1 MKTTNTLILIA
12 AIFIGACAPNDP
24 VSVTDKAVNTLTVVD
39 RSLVVAVENHYIS
52 KAQATA
58 LLPYYEAVRAAKE
71 VAVQAAVANDKQGV
85 DLALQALASALDTYN
100 AELAKAKLDHAKA
113 ATTKP

>member
-1 MKTTNTLILIA
+1 MQHSEWPSWRPSA
-12 AIFIGACAPNDP
+12 AALRPLLQLLP
-24 VSVTDKAVNTLTVVD
+24 LP
-39 RSLVVAVENHYIS
+39 LIS